1 VVEDTIMGDEEYTIL
16 NGLAD
21 MWETDRAFYQTIRF
35 LNGESRTAVVAAH
48 IRNNS
53 QSLALMRAV
62 LATDIARPRTENVV
76 LNIPL
81 HLLLDPSGNRTFMD
95 PVAVV
100 PTTEQIRAATETH
113 IGVTNTVCAICQEGV
128 TCATRLRECGHCF
141 HGDCISEWFT
151 MNTRC
156 PVCRWDIRDLQPT
169 NRHTANDRGVH
180 TDEE

>member
-1 VVEDTIMGDEEYTIL
+1 MGDEDYTIL

-62 LATDIARPRTENVV
+62 LAADIATP
-76 LNIPL
+76 
-81 HLLLDPSGNRTFMD
+81 
-95 PVAVV
+95 
-100 PTTEQIRAATETH
+100 EQINAATETH

-128 TCATRLRECGHCF
+128 TCATRLRECGHSF
-141 HGDCISEWFT
+141 HGQCISEWFT

-156 PVCRWDIRDLQPT
+156 PVCRWDIRDLQP
-169 NRHTANDRGVH
+169 RHADTTNDRGVH